1 MYFADGFYRITIL
14 RLLNDPHSHTQSELC
29 SYDQIFMFVVFVGVN
44 LDIYHV
50 NFINCITSVLGSTI
64 YMFGTSMG
72 GYI

>member
-1 MYFADGFYRITIL
+1 
-14 RLLNDPHSHTQSELC
+14 
-29 SYDQIFMFVVFVGVN
+29 MFVVFEGVN

-50 NFINCITSVLGSTI
+50 HFNNCITSVLGSTI